1 MELPT
6 KARELYPEYRIEYQK
21 ARYNEAYEEFRKLY
35 SETPDYVFSAPGRSE
50 ICGNHTD
57 HNMGKA
63 VGASIDLDIIA
74 MVKKT
79 DTGRIRLKSK
89 GYDYFDFP
97 FNDTSLKEGE
107 HGRSISLIKGIIQYF
122 TDHGYNIGGFD
133 AYTVSDVKKGSG
145 LSSSAAFEILVSG
158 ILNGLYNDNKISPKD
173 LAMASHFAENVFF
186 CKACGTLDQLS
197 CAYGGMIAIDFENP
211 ADPKATPVRFD
222 LSKTGYTMVITD
234 VHADH
239 ADLTADYTAIR
250 REMES
255 VAEHFGK
262 KNLRQVSFEEF
273 KNNLPEL
280 KAKLPGRAIIRA
292 FHFFN
297 ENERVEKL
305 KAAMSQNDM
314 SAFLNTV
321 NESGNS
327 SFKYLQNI
335 YPNSNP
341 LNQSLSLALCLTESI
356 LKEDYACRVH
366 GGGFG
371 GTIQAYMKREK
382 ADSYIKEMNA
392 VFGEGSSFPLQIR
405 LDGCVM
411 MEI

>member
-1 MELPT
+1 MELPL
-6 KARELYPEYRIEYQK
+6 KAKDLYPEYRMEYQK
-21 ARYNEAYEEFRKLY
+21 ARYNEAYSEFESLY
-35 SETPDYVFSAPGRSE
+35 SSAPEYIFSAPGRSE

-57 HNMGKA
+57 HNMGRA

-79 DTGRIRLKSK
+79 DTGRVRLKSK
-89 GYDYFDFP
+89 GYDYFDFSCD
-97 FNDTSLKEGE
+97 DTSLNEDE
-107 HGRSISLIKGIIQYF
+107 QGRSISLIKGIIQYF

-133 AYTVSDVKKGSG
+133 AYTMNDVKKGSG

-158 ILNGLYNDNKISPKD
+158 ILNGLYNESKISPGD

-186 CKACGTLDQLS
+186 GKACGTLDQLS

-211 ADPKATPVRFD
+211 ADPKAIPVNFD

-273 KNNLPEL
+273 KNSIPDLKTRLPE
-280 KAKLPGRAIIRA
+280 RAVIRA
-292 FHFFN
+292 FHFFT

-314 SAFLNTV
+314 NAFLQTV
-321 NESGNS
+321 SESGNS
-327 SFKYLQNI
+327 SFKFLQNI
-335 YPNSNP
+335 YPNSDP

-371 GTIQAYMKREK
+371 GTIQAYMKTEK
-382 ADSYIKEMNA
+382 ADMYIKEMNRI
-392 VFGEGSSFPLQIR
+392 FGEGSSFPLQIR